1 MDPTCFSFK
10 KISEKNGISIYYTN
24 PSKGKQSLDEDEIVE
39 FYTKAIE
46 AIGKKKWIWIF
57 DSENLDMR
65 YGLTLKRALDFANV
79 IIDKYFD
86 HLVEVKIINPI
97 LPVKAMIKLG
107 KPFLKEDVRKKIK
120 VLKDRYYSVLEFL

>member
-65 YGLTLKRALDFANV
+65 YGLTLKSALEFANV

-86 HLVEVKIINPI
+86 HLLEVKIINPI
-97 LPVKAMIKLG
+97 LN
-107 KPFLKEDVRKKIK
+107 FLFCL
-120 VLKDRYYSVLEFL
+120 LKYNSNTIDYTNK